1 MFFQNFARKEDFRIL
16 RCIQSSGASARKG
29 REMLGAIIGDIVG
42 SQYEWKNNKKKDFT
56 LFTGACHYTDD
67 SLMTLAIA
75 EALVLRRGRW
85 HEADFQPFLVK
96 KMVEMGRAHQAASW
110 GKSFYHWFMYNPV
123 PYNSYGNGA
132 AMRISPVGWV
142 AESEKE
148 VRNLSRL
155 VTEVSHNHPEGIKG
169 AESVAMA
176 IFLARTGSGMDE
188 IRARMIEYY
197 PEIATLRVDNI
208 REYCNVDDGTFITC
222 QRSVPEAIVCFLES
236 TSFEDAVRNAVSLG
250 GDADTQGAMAGSI
263 AEAYYGV
270 SLALE
275 DKALSYLT
283 PKLESIYYAFDTVK
297 KKRST
302 K

>member
-1 MFFQNFARKEDFRIL
+1 
-16 RCIQSSGASARKG
+16 
-29 REMLGAIIGDIVG
+29 MLGAIIGDIVG
-42 SQYEWKNNKKKDFT
+42 SQHEWQNNKTKDFT

-75 EALVLRRGRW
+75 EAFVLRRGRW
-85 HEADFQPFLVK
+85 REDDFQRYVIK

-110 GKSFYHWFMYNPV
+110 GESFYKWFMYHPV

-132 AMRISPVGWV
+132 AMRVSPVGWIS
-142 AESEKE
+142 ESEEDVKYF
-148 VRNLSRL
+148 SKL

-176 IFLARTGSGMDE
+176 IYLARTGAAMEE
-188 IRARMIEYY
+188 IRKRMIEYY
-197 PEIATLRVDNI
+197 PEIATLKVDKI

-250 GDADTQGAMAGSI
+250 GDADTQGAITGSI
-263 AEAYYGV
+263 AEAYWGV
-270 SLALE
+270 PIEFE
-275 DKALSYLT
+275 DKALTYLL
-283 PKLESIYYAFDTVK
+283 PKLETIYYAFNTIKGKRVK
-297 KKRST
+297 R
-302 K
+302 